1 VLVFD
6 HVVEDSVLRY
16 DVIFLELSHL
26 KGEGTVFLPNTG
38 TDYQLTGHCV
48 QKNGIIVYSC
58 FVFHFIC

>member
-1 VLVFD
+1 MLG

-16 DVIFLELSHL
+16 NVILLELSNL
-26 KGEGTVFLPNTG
+26 EDEGIVFLPNTG
-38 TDYQLTGHCV
+38 TNYPLTGHCV